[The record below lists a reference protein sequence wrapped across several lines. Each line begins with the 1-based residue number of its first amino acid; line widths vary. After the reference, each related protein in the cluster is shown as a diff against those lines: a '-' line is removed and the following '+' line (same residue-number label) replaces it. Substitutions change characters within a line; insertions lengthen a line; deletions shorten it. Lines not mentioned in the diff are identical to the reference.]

1 MPSGRLALFYWS
13 GGVWF
18 VLGVTLLP
26 ISQFG
31 LLILDFAFA
40 LKFDLFGIGSVLA
53 IVAAALCLLL
63 FAVTRRSFARR
74 LRAHWLA
81 VCPTCLYPLK
91 MEMGRCPE
99 CGRRVTRREARM
111 FWFGILFSPMNVLK
125 SESKVLRDGQIWRD
139 QRRDRVRL
147 NNWRFG
153 PLARRQRASPGP
165 PSSMS

>member
-18 VLGVTLLP
+18 VALMFSPMLLP
-26 ISQFG
+26 LSSILSTKAAVQIPAE
-31 LLILDFAFA
+31 LPIALILVLGA
-40 LKFDLFGIGSVLA
+40 LFWL
-53 IVAAALCLLL
+53 
-63 FAVTRRSFARR
+63 TRRSFFRR

-99 CGRRVTRREARM
+99 CGRVVTRRAARM
-111 FWFGILFSPMNVLK
+111 YWFGILFSPVNVLK

-139 QRRDRVRL
+139 QRRDRIRL

-165 PSSMS
+165 PPSMS